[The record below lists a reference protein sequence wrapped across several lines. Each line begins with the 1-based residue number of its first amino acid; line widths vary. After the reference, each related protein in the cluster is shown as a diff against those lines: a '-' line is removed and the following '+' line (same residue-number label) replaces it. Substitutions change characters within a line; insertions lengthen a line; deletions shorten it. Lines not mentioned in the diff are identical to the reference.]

1 MSEPIIEIVILSSPI
16 TRGEKSITE
25 IKVQKPTA
33 GQLRGVSL
41 TSLLQMEVTDLCKVL
56 PRITQPSLTDDEIN
70 RLDIA
75 DLTKI
80 GAEVVGFLLPKEAA
94 TGFLT
99 A

>member
-1 MSEPIIEIVILSSPI
+1 MPEPIIKTVILNSAI
-16 TRGEKSITE
+16 TRGEQSITE

-56 PRITQPSLTDDEIN
+56 PRITQPTLTDHEIN
-70 RLDIA
+70 QLDIA
-75 DLTKI
+75 DLTQI
-80 GAEVVGFLLPKEAA
+80 GAEVVGFLLPKEAD
-94 TGFLT
+94 TGFLI